1 MLKLLVKPLK
11 NKKTKKRKIPK
22 NYLPNNLSQN
32 NKKKQLKSILKGTE
46 RPKLKSYKSKRSGW
60 VAKFEKKYNK
70 KITNKKWIHQNI
82 IKEKGQKLI
91 IDKGKAAYYTSGSRP
106 NQTPYSWAYGRLAG
120 VILNSPARK
129 IDKDIWNKYKV
140 EK

>member
-1 MLKLLVKPLK
+1 MLKLLTKPLK
-11 NKKTKKRKIPK
+11 KKTKKKRKIPK
-22 NYLPNNLSQN
+22 NYVPSNLSQN

-60 VAKFEKKYNK
+60 VEKFEKKYNK
-70 KITNKKWIHQNI
+70 KITNKKWIHKNI
-82 IKEKGQKLI
+82 LKQEGQKLI

-129 IDKDIWNKYKV
+129 IDIDIWNKYKI
-140 EK
+140 

>member
-1 MLKLLVKPLK
+1 MFSFIKKK
-11 NKKTKKRKIPK
+11 KKTKKTRKIPK
-22 NYLPNNLSQN
+22 NYLPNTLNET
-32 NKKKQLKSILKGTE
+32 NKKKQINSIIKGTE
-46 RPKLKSYKSKRSGW
+46 RPKLKSYTSKRSGW
-60 VAKFEKKYNK
+60 VEKFEKKYNK
-70 KITNKKWIHQNI
+70 KITNKKWIHKNI
-82 IKEKGQKLI
+82 LKETGQKLI

-129 IDKDIWNKYKV
+129 IDKDIWDKYKV